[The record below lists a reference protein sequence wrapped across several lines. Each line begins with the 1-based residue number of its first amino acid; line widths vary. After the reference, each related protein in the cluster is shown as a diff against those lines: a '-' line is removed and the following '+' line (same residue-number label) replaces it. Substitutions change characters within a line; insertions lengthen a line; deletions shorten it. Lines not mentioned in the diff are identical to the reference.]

1 MSFWSVGKRCLTVL
15 TRIAF
20 CNMLKTNFFVMVCY
34 FFLHDIEKIII
45 FATTFLNNSHTL
57 KFIFMKKSLLAII
70 AAIAI
75 CSVSV
80 AQLSTPTTENSMTDF
95 GNKSTYTR
103 QWLHIGTPFVATDV
117 FGNTVKL
124 QDYLDSGKFVV
135 IDYSCAWCGPC
146 WNLHTSGML
155 EQINALADFQVLWI
169 EVEQTNTTAQIFGPR
184 GGSGY
189 ASQTQGNWTLN
200 PTTGDTVSYP
210 VIDDDANRTCL
221 RTCAQLYAGSV
232 PTLMLITPDGLYCNL
247 SGYFSYQQVSQSVNN
262 VRAIANSAPRQGSAP
277 QCKINAGTTAIT
289 GVSSLF
295 KALVNTVDPVTSI
308 TWTFSGGTPATA
320 SGDSVT
326 TVFSSDGFHRVILE
340 VSNANGTDRDTINV
354 NTRSL
359 PANVLSYT
367 YGQSGSNNVGS
378 SSSAKRTW
386 AVSFPPEMLSNFSQ
400 VHHVETYISS
410 QFPTTYTMQVFS
422 GTATAPQTQLGS
434 DVSLNVTASMA
445 DRNVSFTPSSP
456 IAVDQSKTLW
466 IVMSATAT
474 YPMAACAY
482 TGNPNSNWVLNSST
496 WSHIQDL
503 NPSLDYSWVISAFST
518 QNGIGSV
525 LSNEE
530 VALFPNPASD
540 NVSIIADGLRYVDVI
555 DLSGNIVMKVDGV
568 PNINIEKLSSGVY
581 MFRIVTDNGVA
592 MRKVVKK

>member
-1 MSFWSVGKRCLTVL
+1 M
-15 TRIAF
+15 
-20 CNMLKTNFFVMVCY
+20 
-34 FFLHDIEKIII
+34 
-45 FATTFLNNSHTL
+45 
-57 KFIFMKKSLLAII
+57 
-70 AAIAI
+70 
-75 CSVSV
+75 
-80 AQLSTPTTENSMTDF
+80 
-95 GNKSTYTR
+95 
-103 QWLHIGTPFVATDV
+103 
-117 FGNTVKL
+117 
-124 QDYLDSGKFVV
+124 
-135 IDYSCAWCGPC
+135 
-146 WNLHTSGML
+146 
-155 EQINALADFQVLWI
+155 
-169 EVEQTNTTAQIFGPR
+169 
-184 GGSGY
+184 
-189 ASQTQGNWTLN
+189 
-200 PTTGDTVSYP
+200 
-210 VIDDDANRTCL
+210 
-221 RTCAQLYAGSV
+221 
-232 PTLMLITPDGLYCNL
+232 
-247 SGYFSYQQVSQSVNN
+247 
-262 VRAIANSAPRQGSAP
+262 
-277 QCKINAGTTAIT
+277 
-289 GVSSLF
+289 
-295 KALVNTVDPVTSI
+295 
-308 TWTFSGGTPATA
+308 
-320 SGDSVT
+320 
-326 TVFSSDGFHRVILE
+326 
-340 VSNANGTDRDTINV
+340 
-354 NTRSL
+354 
-359 PANVLSYT
+359 
-367 YGQSGSNNVGS
+367 
-378 SSSAKRTW
+378 
-386 AVSFPPEMLSNFSQ
+386 
-400 VHHVETYISS
+400 
-410 QFPTTYTMQVFS
+410 FS